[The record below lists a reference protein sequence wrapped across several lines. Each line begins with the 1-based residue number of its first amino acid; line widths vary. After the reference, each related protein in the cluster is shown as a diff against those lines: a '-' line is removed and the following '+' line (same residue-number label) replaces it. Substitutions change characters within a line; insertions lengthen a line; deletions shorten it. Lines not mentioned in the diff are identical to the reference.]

1 MILVGKYY
9 LIFCRKYVC
18 LSDYV
23 EVFEYC
29 VLSEMYLFARGV
41 VDLRPSDLSVSGD
54 CFVCL

>member
-1 MILVGKYY
+1 MILVGEYY

-18 LSDYV
+18 LSEYV
-23 EVFEYC
+23 EVFKCC

-41 VDLRPSDLSVSGD
+41 VELCPSDLSMSGD